1 MKKKSYSHLL
11 RELSERHY
19 MRRMTFEEYRAER
32 KELLKKID
40 FAFNGFIADNADEPD
55 TAISDAEKRS
65 LGDTIIFPVQ
75 ELLAA
80 VKNKL

>member
-1 MKKKSYSHLL
+1 MKKKSYSQLL

-40 FAFNGFIADNADEPD
+40 FAFNGFIGDNADEQD
-55 TAISDAEKRS
+55 TAVSGSEKRS
-65 LGDTIIFPVQ
+65 LGDTIIFLVQ
-75 ELLAA
+75 EILAA